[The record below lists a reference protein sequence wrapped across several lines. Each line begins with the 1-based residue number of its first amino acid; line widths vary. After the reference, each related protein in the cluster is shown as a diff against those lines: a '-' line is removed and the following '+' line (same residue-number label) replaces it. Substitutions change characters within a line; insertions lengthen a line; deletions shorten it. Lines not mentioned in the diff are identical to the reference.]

1 MKQSTLNRLTKDS
14 TFYDSESFKYFVSKV
29 YKDENGDVTGVQA
42 SCTWKNDYGGFSEK
56 KYLPRKELLTE
67 DYDDE
72 FVDIEE
78 EREV

>member
-14 TFYDSESFKYFVSKV
+14 TFYDNESFKYFVSKV
-29 YKDENGDVTGVQA
+29 YKDENGVVTGVKA

-56 KYLPRKELLTE
+56 KYLSRKELLTE